1 MKTRNI
7 FIAIALFAICFTLFS
22 SAHAV
27 SATNF
32 TTDKSS
38 YNPGDS
44 GKATITF
51 SNDRGNLIQI
61 TSVDMTI
68 NYFYQDGRIYSQ
80 TFTTTGLSM
89 NVTIGATSQPI
100 AVQFSL
106 PGNVATGYVTPSI
119 RVFFNTLNGGSF
131 QGPDHDTSDAPSPLL
146 IASTST
152 QTTMY
157 AFVATTVLFA
167 ALAFYF
173 AMRYYS
179 TKGTTSRPR
188 TSP

>member
-1 MKTRNI
+1 VKIRNTAVI
-7 FIAIALFAICFTLFS
+7 IVLFAVCFTLLP

-51 SNDRGNLIQI
+51 TNDRGNLIQI
-61 TSVDMTI
+61 TSVTMTI

-80 TFTTTGLSM
+80 AFTTTGLSM
-89 NVTIGATSQPI
+89 NVTSGAVSQPI
-100 AVQFSL
+100 TIPFSL
-106 PGNVATGYVTPSI
+106 PSTIATGYVTPSI
-119 RVFFNTLNGGSF
+119 TVYFNTLNGGSF
-131 QGPDHDTSDAPSPLL
+131 QGPEHDNSEAPTPVL

-152 QTTMY
+152 STTMY

-179 TKGTTSRPR
+179 AKGTTSRPR
-188 TSP
+188 PSP